1 MTRRT
6 LLGSL
11 AASTASTAA
20 GAAAAAGAASTTA
33 AVTAAGDRTKPIR
46 TAIYGIGH
54 AHAFGKL
61 AALKAMPQFE
71 VVGICEPDS
80 TVPRNN
86 KALDGVRWLTQREI
100 VDDPTIEFI
109 AVESRVRHNLQY
121 AREAIS
127 ANRFVHLDKAPGND
141 LPALKALLTEAGR
154 RNRVVQMGY
163 QWRYHPAM
171 QAAIEAARKGWLGE
185 VYSFRARIDKPTPA
199 EDRRYLAEFRGGM
212 MFELGCHLIDRATD
226 LLGKPT
232 RVTGHLFH
240 HASQD
245 DALADNTLAILE
257 YPKVL
262 AEISVAA
269 MHPQGNAHRTIEI
282 TGTNGSAI
290 VRPFSP
296 YRLAMHLKDAAG
308 PYPGGLYH
316 TEFPPDRLAYAADF
330 GEMARIIRE
339 GVKPTYAAA
348 HDLMTHEVLLQ
359 ACHQLTV

>member
-11 AASTASTAA
+11 AASTAAPAA
-20 GAAAAAGAASTTA
+20 E
-33 AVTAAGDRTKPIR
+33 TKPIR
-46 TAIYGIGH
+46 TALYGIGH

-71 VVGICEPDS
+71 VVGVCEPDS
-80 TVPRNN
+80 TVPRTN
-86 KALDGVRWLTQREI
+86 KALDGIRWLTQREI
-100 VDDPTIEFI
+100 IDDPSIEFI

-121 AREAIS
+121 ARQAIN
-127 ANRFVHLDKAPGND
+127 ANKFVHLDKAPGND
-141 LPALKALLTEAGR
+141 LPGLKALLEESGR

-185 VYSFRARIDKPTPA
+185 VYSFRARIDKPTLP

-212 MFELGCHLIDRATD
+212 MYELGCHLIDRATD

-232 RVTGHLFH
+232 KVTGYLHH
-240 HASQD
+240 HANQD
-245 DALADNTLAILE
+245 DTLADNTLAVLE

-262 AEISVAA
+262 AEISIAA
-269 MHPQGNAHRTIEI
+269 MHPQGNAYRTVEI
-282 TGTNGSAI
+282 TGANGSAT

-296 YRLAMHLKDAAG
+296 YKLAMHLKEAAG
-308 PYPGGLYH
+308 PYPAGLYT
-316 TEFPPDRLAYAADF
+316 TEFPPDRLPYATDF
-330 GEMARIIRE
+330 GEMARIIRHSA
-339 GVKPTYAAA
+339 KPTYSPQ
-348 HDLMTHEVLLQ
+348 HDLMTHEVLLR
-359 ACHQLTV
+359 ACHQLGN